1 MPSGFE
7 PENKGFADLRLTT
20 WLWHRVWSGRR
31 DSNSRHP
38 PWQGGTLPLSYYRTH
53 GALGR
58 NRTTDTQI
66 FSLLLYR
73 LSYQGILATRKGLE
87 PSTSSVTGWRSNQLS
102 YRAKDHGGNNR
113 ARTCDP
119 LLVRQMLSQLSYAP
133 LVRHQPRI
141 PVNPTGLTAA
151 TCYIIPQGF
160 PFVKGFLAQIFRNC
174 RFLSSRRLFALAMP
188 RRHASAAAA
197 AWLAD
202 DLRAPS
208 AGS

>member
-1 MPSGFE
+1 MEVPSGFE

-73 LSYQGILATRKGLE
+73 LSYQGMMATRKGLE
-87 PSTSSVTGWRSNQLS
+87 PSTSSVTGWHSNQLN
-102 YRAKDHGGNNR
+102 YQAANGGTNR

-119 LLVRQMLSQLSYAP
+119 LLVRQVLSQLSYSP
-133 LVRHQPRI
+133 ISLI
-141 PVNPTGLTAA
+141 WSG
-151 TCYIIPQGF
+151 
-160 PFVKGFLAQIFRNC
+160 
-174 RFLSSRRLFALAMP
+174 
-188 RRHASAAAA
+188 
-197 AWLAD
+197 
-202 DLRAPS
+202 
-208 AGS
+208 

>member
-1 MPSGFE
+1 MSKRKHEQSFCYAPSRECGCILSIQFFSGNSSRGWRRRKYAGIIHIPGCICHFALGFCKNIKKRTETLYQSFSPFMEVPSGFE

-38 PWQGGTLPLSYYRTH
+38 PWQGGTLPLSYYRTL

-87 PSTSSVTGWRSNQLS
+87 PSTSSVTGWHSNQLN
-102 YRAKDHGGNNR
+102 YRA
-113 ARTCDP
+113 T
-119 LLVRQMLSQLSYAP
+119 VWWEQ
-133 LVRHQPRI
+133 
-141 PVNPTGLTAA
+141 
-151 TCYIIPQGF
+151 QGSN
-160 PFVKGFLAQIFRNC
+160 L
-174 RFLSSRRLFALAMP
+174 
-188 RRHASAAAA
+188 
-197 AWLAD
+197 
-202 DLRAPS
+202 
-208 AGS
+208 

>member
-1 MPSGFE
+1 MQIPGCICRFALGFCKNIKKRTETLYQSFSPFMEVPSGFE

-87 PSTSSVTGWRSNQLS
+87 PSTSSVTGWHSNQLN
-102 YRAKDHGGNNR
+102 YRA
-113 ARTCDP
+113 T
-119 LLVRQMLSQLSYAP
+119 VWWEQ
-133 LVRHQPRI
+133 
-141 PVNPTGLTAA
+141 
-151 TCYIIPQGF
+151 QGSN
-160 PFVKGFLAQIFRNC
+160 L
-174 RFLSSRRLFALAMP
+174 
-188 RRHASAAAA
+188 
-197 AWLAD
+197 
-202 DLRAPS
+202 
-208 AGS
+208 